1 MGCAAYNERT
11 VYSKNAFK
19 FDLYLELGTS
29 KNKPNMP
36 QHVSLLFEKKYFDR
50 KKLNISHTYSFRM
63 LDVALLELNL
73 RTGCRDGKNLLN
85 RSRRFQNLGM

>member
-1 MGCAAYNERT
+1 MQKHIIFIFIE
-11 VYSKNAFK
+11 
-19 FDLYLELGTS
+19 
-29 KNKPNMP
+29 
-36 QHVSLLFEKKYFDR
+36 KYFDR
-50 KKLNISHTYSFRM
+50 KKLNISHTYSFRV